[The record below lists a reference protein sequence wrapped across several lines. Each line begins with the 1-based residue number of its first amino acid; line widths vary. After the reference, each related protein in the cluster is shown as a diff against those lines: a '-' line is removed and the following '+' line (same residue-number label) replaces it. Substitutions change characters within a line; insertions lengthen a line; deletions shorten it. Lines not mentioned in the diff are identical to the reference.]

1 MAKNVY
7 TLDIESPCMDDLA
20 SKTMI
25 ITVVAP
31 FYYQHFQNR
40 LTYTLIDA
48 GNILKSNFI
57 ISFSITCISDGY
69 NC

>member
-1 MAKNVY
+1 
-7 TLDIESPCMDDLA
+7 MDDLA

-25 ITVVAP
+25 ITDVAP
-31 FYYQHFQNR
+31 FYSQHFQNR